1 MRLEAP
7 DLDLLRV
14 RVSVSPMLT
23 ALASLFEVVGGQDR
37 GADARWRQ
45 VIRER
50 ARGLDLAALRV
61 FAAPNR
67 TTPNWMVPELHG
79 GEARFE
85 EELGRVA
92 ATPGD
97 RVVAEVR
104 DEFPDG
110 LPAAFEPYASD
121 PGAALAG
128 YCEALERYWRAVV
141 APSWPRLR
149 ASLSSEALRVAWSL
163 ARHGTAATLAGVH
176 PRLVRADGGLA
187 WSGPRRQDH
196 GVGDRPIVLAPMAS
210 GTDALFYSVDRPSA
224 VVVGYGAPGAAELFA
239 DLDPP
244 AAGEIVHLLGPARA
258 GLLLRLGAPATT
270 HALAR
275 VLGYAPST
283 VSEHLS
289 ALQSMGLVTS
299 SRVGRYVHYAR
310 SSRGDLL
317 LGLFDG

>member
-1 MRLEAP
+1 MRLGAP

-14 RVSVSPMLT
+14 RVAVSPMLT
-23 ALASLFEVVGGQDR
+23 VQASLFEVIGGQDR
-37 GADARWRQ
+37 GADERWRQ

-50 ARGLDLAALRV
+50 AQGLDLAALQV
-61 FAAPNR
+61 FAPPNR
-67 TTPNWMVPELHG
+67 TTPNWMVPDLRG
-79 GEARFE
+79 GEARFD
-85 EELGRVA
+85 EELARVA
-92 ATPGD
+92 ATPPD
-97 RVVAEVR
+97 RVIGELR

-110 LPAAFEPYASD
+110 LPSVFDPYAAD
-121 PGAALAG
+121 PAGALAG
-128 YCEALERYWRAVV
+128 YCAALERYWRGVV

-176 PRLVRADGGLA
+176 PRLVRSDGGLA
-187 WSGPRRQDH
+187 WSGPRRQEH

-210 GTDALFYSVDRPSA
+210 GTDALFYSVDRPDA

-239 DLDPP
+239 DLEPP
-244 AAGEIVHLLGPARA
+244 AGGDLVQLLGPARA
-258 GLLLRLGAPATT
+258 GLLLRLEGPATT

-289 ALQSMGLVTS
+289 ALQGMGLVGS
-299 SRVGRYVHYAR
+299 SRVGRYVHYSR
-310 SSRGDLL
+310 TERGDLL
-317 LGLFDG
+317 LGLYSG